1 MAAVEAGDRDGW
13 LALFADDAIVEDPI
27 GASPLD
33 PEGRGRHGKGEI
45 AAFYDSIVAPNPVRF
60 QIIASY
66 AGGNEVANVGSIT
79 TLFDDGS
86 RAIVDGELHELTD
99 FARTGG
105 SGEAK
110 RELARYEQHNIQVIV
125 DRLDDGAGRCS
136 GDRVA
141 AEGAAQAVDQH
152 DARERARLLGGE
164 LEDWC
169 KGAKGFFA
177 CAEHVEGGIGHQGG
191 LKELA

>member
-1 MAAVEAGDRDGW
+1 MTTEHPARLASQLSMAAVEAGDRDGW

-33 PEGRGRHGKGEI
+33 PEGRGRHGKAEI

-86 RAIVDGELHELTD
+86 RAIVDGLYTY
-99 FARTGG
+99 
-105 SGEAK
+105 SV
-110 RELARYEQHNIQVIV
+110 Y
-125 DRLDDGAGRCS
+125 DDGLI
-136 GDRVA
+136 VA
-141 AEGAAQAVDQH
+141 LRAYWEF
-152 DARERARLLGGE
+152 DAMRIET
-164 LEDWC
+164 D
-169 KGAKGFFA
+169 
-177 CAEHVEGGIGHQGG
+177 
-191 LKELA
+191 